1 MIFCDYGI
9 VLWRRPLRENDRI
22 VTVFTKDR
30 GKFEVNFKSVRLAKG
45 KLRALSEPVSWGD
58 YRFYL
63 KSGSNFPVCTGGSSL
78 SVFPRIRLDTEKL
91 FTALYF
97 CEVVNKLTPAHQPS
111 PEKYELLLGAL
122 RDLDSVD
129 SYAPKEPGSP
139 RPFGLETEINGYN
152 VTPGNAGSG
161 PKGRDKPLT
170 LAAAAADKV
179 RGLSPWM
186 RRAFTLRALEAAG
199 FGFKHSSVGL
209 DSRLWETL
217 HDAAWPAVR
226 ALEAQ
231 PQAMD
236 YMDDLLK
243 RFFSEQLDQNL
254 KTLEFI

>member
-30 GKFEVNFKSVRLAKG
+30 GKLEVNFKSVRLSKG

-63 KSGSNFPVCTGGSSL
+63 KNGSNFPVCTGGSSL
-78 SVFPRIRLDTEKL
+78 SVFPSIRLNTDSL

-97 CEVVNKLTPAHQPS
+97 CEVVNKLTPSHQPS

-122 RDLDSVD
+122 QNLDGVPACSFGRGTE
-129 SYAPKEPGSP
+129 YPGAALAPIGVSCEPK
-139 RPFGLETEINGYN
+139 L
-152 VTPGNAGSG
+152 AGI
-161 PKGRDKPLT
+161 
-170 LAAAAADKV
+170 
-179 RGLSPWM
+179 SPWM
-186 RRAFTLRALEAAG
+186 RRAFTLRALETAG

-217 HDAAWPAVR
+217 HDGTWSDVH
-226 ALEAQ
+226 ALAAQ

-236 YMDDLLK
+236 YLDNLLK
-243 RFFSEQLDQNL
+243 RFFSEQLNQQL
-254 KTLEFI
+254 KTLEFV

>member
-1 MIFCDYGI
+1 MTFCDSGI

-22 VTVFTKDR
+22 VTVFTR
-30 GKFEVNFKSVRLAKG
+30 GMGKLEVNFKSVRLPKG
-45 KLRALSEPVSWGD
+45 RLRALSEPVSWGD

-78 SVFPRIRLDTEKL
+78 SVFPRIRLDTDKL

-97 CEVVNKLTPAHQPS
+97 CEVVNKLTPSHQPS

-122 RDLDSVD
+122 QDLD
-129 SYAPKEPGSP
+129 
-139 RPFGLETEINGYN
+139 GLDT
-152 VTPGNAGSG
+152 S
-161 PKGRDKPLT
+161 
-170 LAAAAADKV
+170 AATSAKKA

-186 RRAFTLRALEAAG
+186 RRAFTLRALETAG

-209 DSRLWETL
+209 DSRLWEIL
-217 HDAAWPAVR
+217 HDGSWSEVH

-231 PQAMD
+231 AQSMD
-236 YMDDLLK
+236 YLDNLLR
-243 RFFSEQLDQNL
+243 RFFSEQLNQQL

>member
-1 MIFCDYGI
+1 MIFCDCGI

-30 GKFEVNFKSVRLAKG
+30 GKLEVNFKSVRLSKG

-63 KSGSNFPVCTGGSSL
+63 KNGSNFPVCTGGSSL
-78 SVFPRIRLDTEKL
+78 SVFPRIRLNTDSL

-97 CEVVNKLTPAHQPS
+97 CEVVNKLTPSHQPS
-111 PEKYELLLGAL
+111 PEKYQLLLGAL
-122 RDLDSVD
+122 QNLDGG
-129 SYAPKEPGSP
+129 PP
-139 RPFGLETEINGYN
+139 RPFGRGTEY
-152 VTPGNAGSG
+152 SG
-161 PKGRDKPLT
+161 AD
-170 LAAAAADKV
+170 LAPIGISREPKV
-179 RGLSPWM
+179 RGISPWM
-186 RRAFTLRALEAAG
+186 RRAFTLRALETAG
-199 FGFKHSSVGL
+199 FGFKHSSLGL

-217 HDAAWPAVR
+217 HDGTWSDVH

-236 YMDDLLK
+236 YLDNLLK
-243 RFFSEQLDQNL
+243 RFFSEQLDQQL

>member
-9 VLWRRPLRENDRI
+9 VLRRRPLRENDRI

-30 GKFEVNFKSVRLAKG
+30 GKLEVNFKSVRLSRG

-58 YRFYL
+58 YRLYL

-78 SVFPRIRLDTEKL
+78 SVFPRIRFDTERL

-97 CEVVNKLTPAHQPS
+97 CEVVNKLTPAHQAS
-111 PEKYELLLGAL
+111 PEKYELLLCAL
-122 RDLDSVD
+122 QYLDSAD
-129 SYAPKEPGSP
+129 SYIPKEL
-139 RPFGLETEINGYN
+139 GL
-152 VTPGNAGSG
+152 
-161 PKGRDKPLT
+161 PLT
-170 LAAAAADKV
+170 SAAASADKV

-209 DSRLWETL
+209 DSRLWEIL
-217 HDAAWPAVR
+217 HDGTWPEVY
-226 ALEAQ
+226 ALETQ

-236 YMDDLLK
+236 YMDNLMK

>member
-1 MIFCDYGI
+1 MVFCDCGI

-22 VTVFTKDR
+22 VTVFTRDR
-30 GKFEVNFKSVRLAKG
+30 GKLEVNFKSVRLPKG

-63 KSGSNFPVCTGGSSL
+63 RNGSNFPVCTGGSSL
-78 SVFPRIRLDTEKL
+78 SVFPRIRLDTGRL

-111 PEKYELLLGAL
+111 PGKYELLLGAL
-122 RDLDSVD
+122 QDLENND
-129 SYAPKEPGSP
+129 SYASRERISP
-139 RPFGLETEINGYN
+139 RPLVAATAE
-152 VTPGNAGSG
+152 
-161 PKGRDKPLT
+161 KGQG
-170 LAAAAADKV
+170 V
-179 RGLSPWM
+179 SPWM
-186 RRAFTLRALEAAG
+186 RRAFALRALETAG

-209 DSRLWETL
+209 DSRLWEAL
-217 HDAAWPAVR
+217 HDGAWSDVH

-236 YMDDLLK
+236 YLDNLLK
-243 RFFSEQLDQNL
+243 RFFSEQLNQQL

>member
-1 MIFCDYGI
+1 MYRVFTANLPGGKFIANIFLMIFCDYGI

-78 SVFPRIRLDTEKL
+78 SVFPRIRLDTRKL

-122 RDLDSVD
+122 RDLDDAD
-129 SYAPKEPGSP
+129 SYGPEPQG
-139 RPFGLETEINGYN
+139 
-152 VTPGNAGSG
+152 V
-161 PKGRDKPLT
+161 PLT

-179 RGLSPWM
+179 RGPSPWM

-217 HDAAWPAVR
+217 HDGAWPDVH

-236 YMDDLLK
+236 YMDNLLK

>member
-22 VTVFTKDR
+22 VTVFTRDR
-30 GKFEVNFKSVRLAKG
+30 GKLEVNFKGVRRPRG

-63 KSGSNFPVCTGGSSL
+63 KNGSNFPICTGGSSL
-78 SVFPRIRLDTEKL
+78 SVFPRIRLDTGRL

-122 RDLDSVD
+122 QNLES
-129 SYAPKEPGSP
+129 G
-139 RPFGLETEINGYN
+139 RP
-152 VTPGNAGSG
+152 
-161 PKGRDKPLT
+161 
-170 LAAAAADKV
+170 
-179 RGLSPWM
+179 SPWM
-186 RRAFTLRALEAAG
+186 RRAFTLRALETAG

-209 DSRLWETL
+209 DSRLWDTL
-217 HDAAWPAVR
+217 HDGTWSEVH

-236 YMDDLLK
+236 YLDNLLR
-243 RFFSEQLDQNL
+243 RFFSEQLNQQL

>member
-1 MIFCDYGI
+1 MVFCDYGI

-22 VTVFTKDR
+22 VTVFTRDS
-30 GKFEVNFKSVRLAKG
+30 GKLEVNFKSVRLSKG

-63 KSGSNFPVCTGGSSL
+63 KNGSNFPVCTGGSSL
-78 SVFPRIRLDTEKL
+78 SVFPRIRLDTDRL

-97 CEVVNKLTPAHQPS
+97 CEVVNKLTPVHQSS
-111 PEKYELLLGAL
+111 PEKYELLLEAL
-122 RDLDSVD
+122 RN
-129 SYAPKEPGSP
+129 
-139 RPFGLETEINGYN
+139 LE
-152 VTPGNAGSG
+152 SG
-161 PKGRDKPLT
+161 G
-170 LAAAAADKV
+170 A
-179 RGLSPWM
+179 SPWM
-186 RRAFTLRALEAAG
+186 RRAFTLRALETAG

-217 HDAAWPAVR
+217 HDGMWSEIH

-236 YMDDLLK
+236 YLDNLLK
-243 RFFSEQLDQNL
+243 RFFSEQLSQQL

>member
-30 GKFEVNFKSVRLAKG
+30 GKLEVNFKSVRLAKG

-63 KSGSNFPVCTGGSSL
+63 KNGSNFPVCTGGSSL
-78 SVFPRIRLDTEKL
+78 SVFPRIRLNTDSL

-97 CEVVNKLTPAHQPS
+97 CEVVNKLTPSHQPS

-122 RDLDSVD
+122 QNLDGGQSL
-129 SYAPKEPGSP
+129 
-139 RPFGLETEINGYN
+139 PFGRGTEC
-152 VTPGNAGSG
+152 PGADLAPISVSRE
-161 PKGRDKPLT
+161 PK
-170 LAAAAADKV
+170 A
-179 RGLSPWM
+179 RGISPWM
-186 RRAFTLRALEAAG
+186 RRAFTLRALETAG

-217 HDAAWPAVR
+217 HDGAWSDVHS
-226 ALEAQ
+226 LEAQ

-236 YMDDLLK
+236 YLDNLLK
-243 RFFSEQLDQNL
+243 RFFSEQLNQQL